1 VVQQE
6 TSQVQVRLKDIVVL
20 GEHNMEVAHL
30 LILLEAAEELAQLD
44 TQTHLIQSAEQAAMV
59 PQTILA
65 ELQQFILLEVPDMVM
80 VLIKLE
86 VRQEKVATQIQ
97 QHPGVEI

>member
-20 GEHNMEVAHL
+20 GEYNMEVAHL

-44 TQTHLIQSAEQAAMV
+44 TQTHLIQSAERAAMV

>member
-1 VVQQE
+1 M
-6 TSQVQVRLKDIVVL
+6 VL
-20 GEHNMEVAHL
+20 PVDQVAHL

-44 TQTHLIQSAEQAAMV
+44 TQTHLIQSVERAVMV
-59 PQTILA
+59 PQTILV

-86 VRQEKVATQIQ
+86 VHQEKVVTQIMH
-97 QHPGVEI
+97 HPGVEI